1 MPRNP
6 DDLHQQ
12 YLRDADT
19 LAHIGAAIFPQ
30 PTKVRVRLPGNLA
43 DLALAAWQRDDD
55 SSPSGPET
63 TEQRAARHQ
72 AGTLALIGLCI
83 EQTCQPDNDEVV
95 CELDSW
101 YVGMALEAA
110 DDHQLLAG
118 HTRATSH
125 GTSAAPTVSRAAL
138 SAEDQD

>member
-1 MPRNP
+1 VARNP
-6 DDLHQQ
+6 DDLQTQ
-12 YLRDADT
+12 CLLEAET
-19 LAHIGAAIFPQ
+19 LAQVGAAIFPQ
-30 PTKVRVRLPGNLA
+30 ATKVRVRLPRNLA

-55 SSPSGPET
+55 SSSGPEA

-83 EQTCQPDNDEVV
+83 EQTGQPDNDEVV

-101 YVGMALEAA
+101 YIGMALDAA
-110 DDHQLLAG
+110 DDRQLLAG

-125 GTSAAPTVSRAAL
+125 GMSAAPTVSGAAP
-138 SAEDQD
+138 SAEDED